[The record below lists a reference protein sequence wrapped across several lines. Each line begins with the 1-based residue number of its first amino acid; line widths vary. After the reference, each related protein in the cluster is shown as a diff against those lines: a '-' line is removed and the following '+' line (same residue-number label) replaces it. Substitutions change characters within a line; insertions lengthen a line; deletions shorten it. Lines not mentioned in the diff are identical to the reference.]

1 MFLRVFHFYFIIF
14 TLKVFHFEFI
24 AMILI
29 FIDLWI
35 PFFRNFSPEKLI
47 FVFILIFIQK
57 IILFFKIIS
66 LSLYLIVP
74 TFFSYL
80 FIIKRLD
87 SSLII
92 FVPKINLSHYYYFLL
107 FSIQPTQPIPAF
119 YFINSVIHLIL
130 SSFILNIF
138 PFVIVLIH

>member
-1 MFLRVFHFYFIIF
+1 MLLRVFHFYFIIF

-24 AMILI
+24 AMIIL

-57 IILFFKIIS
+57 IILFFKIVS

-74 TFFSYL
+74 TFL
-80 FIIKRLD
+80 
-87 SSLII
+87 
-92 FVPKINLSHYYYFLL
+92 
-107 FSIQPTQPIPAF
+107 
-119 YFINSVIHLIL
+119 
-130 SSFILNIF
+130 
-138 PFVIVLIH
+138 